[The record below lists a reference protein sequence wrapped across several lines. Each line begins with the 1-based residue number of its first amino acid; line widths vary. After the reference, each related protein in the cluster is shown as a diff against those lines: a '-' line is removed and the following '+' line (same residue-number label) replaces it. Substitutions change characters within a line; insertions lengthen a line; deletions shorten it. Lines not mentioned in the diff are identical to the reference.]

1 MLKKFCDFCNQEI
14 EDDFCLKIKCNT
26 GMNYDVCN
34 ECAGKLKQFVSFLN
48 VSANSGKRID
58 VRLVKDDQE
67 T

>member
-14 EDDFCLKIKCNT
+14 EEDFCLEIKCNT
-26 GMNYDVCN
+26 GMNYDVCS
-34 ECAGKLKQFVSFLN
+34 ECARKFEHFVSSLN
-48 VSANSGKRID
+48 VSANSEKRID

>member
-1 MLKKFCDFCNQEI
+1 MLKKFWDFCNQEI
-14 EDDFCLKIKCNT
+14 EDDLCLEIKCNT

-34 ECAGKLKQFVSFLN
+34 ECARKLEYFVSTLN
-48 VSANSGKRID
+48 VSANSVKRID

>member
-26 GMNYDVCN
+26 GMNYDVCS

>member
-14 EDDFCLKIKCNT
+14 EDDLCLEIKCNT

-34 ECAGKLKQFVSFLN
+34 ECARKLEHFVSTLN
-48 VSANSGKRID
+48 VSANSVKRID